1 MYYFGGIMRN
11 LVLCTAIAIAL
22 SFTAAGV
29 HAQSK
34 YPTKPIRLLTPIA
47 AGGGSDILARL
58 IGPPMT
64 AVLGQQIIVDNRP
77 GGGGT
82 LGAGIA
88 ARADPDGYTLI
99 VVSGSYGA
107 NGALHDLPYDTVT
120 GITPIILIG
129 TTPLV
134 LTIHPSVPIKSVSEL
149 IAYSKANPTKLNI
162 ASAGVGGLDHL
173 AGELFKL
180 QTGAT
185 YATIPYK
192 GSGPAMTALLSG
204 EVGGSMTTLVTS
216 IPHVKAGRLRAIGV
230 TTAKRSHALPD
241 VPTIGETVPG
251 FEVVHWYG
259 LWGPKGLPANIV
271 TLWNREVAKVLRT
284 DNVQKWM
291 EEQGLEMAGGP
302 PEEFVNRL
310 RIDVAKWK
318 KVVKEAHIVIK
329 N

>member
-1 MYYFGGIMRN
+1 MRN
-11 LVLCTAIAIAL
+11 LIICTAIAIAL
-22 SFTAAGV
+22 SFAAAGV

-34 YPTKPIRLLTPIA
+34 YPTKPIRLLTPFA

-58 IGPPMT
+58 IGT
-64 AVLGQQIIVDNRP
+64 RLTEVLGQSIVVDNRP

-82 LGAGIA
+82 LGAGIT

-107 NGALHDLPYDTVT
+107 NAALHDLPYDTVT

-134 LTIHPSVPIKSVSEL
+134 LTMHPSVPVKSVSEL
-149 IAYSKANPTKLNI
+149 IAYSKANPNKLNV
-162 ASAGVGGLDHL
+162 ASAGIGGLDHL

-185 YATIPYK
+185 YTTIPYK
-192 GSGPAMTALLSG
+192 GSGPAMTALLGG

-216 IPHVKAGRLRAIGV
+216 IPHVKTGRLRAIGV
-230 TTAKRSHALPD
+230 TTPKRSRALPD

-259 LWGPKGLPANIV
+259 LWGPKGLPADIV
-271 TLWNREVAKVLRT
+271 TRWNREVAKVLRT
-284 DNVQKWM
+284 EAVEKWL
-291 EEQGLEMAGGP
+291 EDQGLEPAGGP

-310 RIDVAKWK
+310 RIDVDKWK
-318 KVVKEAHIVIK
+318 KVVKEAHIVI
-329 N
+329 NQ

>member
-1 MYYFGGIMRN
+1 MSN
-11 LVLCTAIAIAL
+11 LVRCAAAAIVL
-22 SFTAAGV
+22 SLLAAGV
-29 HAQSK
+29 QAQSK
-34 YPTKPIRLLTPIA
+34 YPTKPIRLLTPFA

-58 IGPPMT
+58 IGPPLT
-64 AVLGQQIIVDNRP
+64 EALGQPIVVDNRP

-99 VVSGSYGA
+99 VVSGSFGA
-107 NGALHDLPYDTVT
+107 NAALHDLPYDSVT

-134 LTIHPSVPIKSVSEL
+134 LTVHPSVPVKGVREFIDY
-149 IAYSKANPTKLNI
+149 AKANPRKLNI
-162 ASAGVGGLDHL
+162 ASAGIGGLDHL

-185 YATIPYK
+185 YTVIPYK

-204 EVGGSMTTLVTS
+204 EVSGSMTTLVTS
-216 IPHVKAGRLRAIGV
+216 IPHSKAGRLRAIGV
-230 TTAKRSHALPD
+230 TTAKRSRALPD

-259 LWGPKGLPANIV
+259 LWGPKGLPVGIV
-271 TLWNREVAKVLRT
+271 ARWNREVAKVLHT
-284 DNVQKWM
+284 SATQKWL
-291 EEQGLEMAGGP
+291 EDQGLEPAGGP
-302 PEEFVNRL
+302 PEEFANRL
-310 RIDVAKWK
+310 RVDIDKWK
-318 KVVKEAHIVIK
+318 KVVKEARITL
-329 N
+329 NR

>member
-1 MYYFGGIMRN
+1 MRN
-11 LVLCTAIAIAL
+11 LVHCAAIAIAL
-22 SFTAAGV
+22 SLPVAGV

-34 YPTKPIRLLTPIA
+34 YPTKPIRLLTPFA
-47 AGGGSDILARL
+47 PGGGSDLLARL

-64 AVLGQQIIVDNRP
+64 EALGQPIVVDNRP

-82 LGAGIA
+82 LGAGLA
-88 ARADPDGYTLI
+88 ARAEPDGYTLI

-107 NGALHDLPYDTVT
+107 NAALHDLPYDSVT

-134 LTIHPSVPIKSVSEL
+134 LTIHPSLPVKSVSEL
-149 IAYSKANPTKLNI
+149 VAYSKANPRKINI

-173 AGELFKL
+173 AGELFKQ

-185 YATIPYK
+185 YTVIPYK

-204 EVGGSMTTLVTS
+204 EVGGSLTTLVTS
-216 IPHVKAGRLRAIGV
+216 IPHVKTGRLRAIAV
-230 TTAKRSHALPD
+230 TTSKRSRALPD
-241 VPTIGETVPG
+241 VPTIAETAPG

-259 LWGPKGLPANIV
+259 LWGPKGLPVDIV
-271 TLWNREVAKVLRT
+271 TRWNRGVAKVLRT
-284 DNVQKWM
+284 DAIEKWM
-291 EEQGLEMAGGP
+291 EDQGLELAGGP

-310 RIDVAKWK
+310 RIDVDKWK
-318 KVVKEAHIVIK
+318 KVVKEAHIVINK
-329 N
+329 

>member
-1 MYYFGGIMRN
+1 MSR
-11 LVLCTAIAIAL
+11 LVRCTAAAIAL
-22 SFTAAGV
+22 TLVATGAW
-29 HAQSK
+29 AQSK
-34 YPTKPIRLLTPIA
+34 YPSKPIRLLTPFA

-58 IGPPMT
+58 ISPHMNE
-64 AVLGQQIIVDNRP
+64 ALGQPIVVDNRP

-82 LGAGIA
+82 LGTGIA

-107 NGALHDLPYDTVT
+107 NAALHDLPYDSVT

-134 LTIHPSVPIKSVSEL
+134 LTVHPSVPVKTVREL
-149 IAYSKANPTKLNI
+149 VAYSKANPGKLNI

-173 AGELFKL
+173 AGELFRL

-185 YATIPYK
+185 YTVVPYK

-204 EVGGSMTTLVTS
+204 EVSGSLTTLVTS

-230 TTAKRSHALPD
+230 TTATRSRALPD
-241 VPTIGETVPG
+241 VPAIGETVPG

-259 LWGPKGLPANIV
+259 LWGPKGLPAPIV
-271 TLWNREVAKVLRT
+271 ATWNREVAKVLRT
-284 DNVQKWM
+284 SATQKWL
-291 EEQGLEMAGGP
+291 EDQGLEPAGGP
-302 PEEFVNRL
+302 PEEFANRL
-310 RIDVAKWK
+310 RIDVDRWK
-318 KVVKEAHIVIK
+318 KVVKEAHISIK
-329 N
+329 Q

>member
-1 MYYFGGIMRN
+1 MRN
-11 LVLCTAIAIAL
+11 LIICTAIAIAL
-22 SFTAAGV
+22 SFAAAGV

-34 YPTKPIRLLTPIA
+34 YPTKPIRLLTPFA

-58 IGPPMT
+58 IGT
-64 AVLGQQIIVDNRP
+64 RLTEVLGQSIVVDNRP

-82 LGAGIA
+82 LGAGIT

-107 NGALHDLPYDTVT
+107 NAALHDLPYDTVT

-134 LTIHPSVPIKSVSEL
+134 LTMHPSVPVKSVSEL
-149 IAYSKANPTKLNI
+149 IAYSKANPNKLNV
-162 ASAGVGGLDHL
+162 ASAGIGGLDHL

-185 YATIPYK
+185 YTTIPYK
-192 GSGPAMTALLSG
+192 GSGPAMTALLGG
-204 EVGGSMTTLVTS
+204 EVSGSMTTLVTS
-216 IPHVKAGRLRAIGV
+216 IPHVKTGRLRAIGV
-230 TTAKRSHALPD
+230 TTPKRSRALPD

-259 LWGPKGLPANIV
+259 LWGPKGLPADIV
-271 TLWNREVAKVLRT
+271 TRWNREVAKVLRT
-284 DNVQKWM
+284 EAVEKWL
-291 EEQGLEMAGGP
+291 EDQGLEPAGGP

-310 RIDVAKWK
+310 RIDVDKWK
-318 KVVKEAHIVIK
+318 KVVKEAHIVI
-329 N
+329 NQ